1 MRMRSVE
8 CSTKSGVLTPS
19 SCHRQDCLCSL
30 MVILFQPTF
39 RQFFSPSEKLAKI
52 ETTTHKIGAYLEK
65 ADAESW
71 WKSWLGE
78 AQNYANPA
86 DVEAQ
91 LLEGVCGWVGEE

>member
-1 MRMRSVE
+1 M
-8 CSTKSGVLTPS
+8 CSYLP
-19 SCHRQDCLCSL
+19 
-30 MVILFQPTF
+30 P
-39 RQFFSPSEKLAKI
+39 EKLAKI

-78 AQNYANPA
+78 VQKYANPA

-91 LLEGVCGWVGEE
+91 PLEGVCGWEGGE